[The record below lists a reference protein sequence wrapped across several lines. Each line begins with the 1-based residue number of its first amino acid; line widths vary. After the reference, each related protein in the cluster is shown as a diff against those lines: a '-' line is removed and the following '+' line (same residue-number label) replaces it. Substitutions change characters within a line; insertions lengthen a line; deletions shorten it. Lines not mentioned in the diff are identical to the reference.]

1 MMLKLE
7 EVQLP
12 KVTSSVEDEIHFQK
26 EATLHDVALCM
37 EVWFANWSG
46 LENGEYQ
53 VGHRF
58 FFHRLPSGETL
69 CGRVDTFEGVFFY
82 IDAILLADQKTLV
95 KNFIGYKKNSKFV
108 SLLESFG
115 LQDKIELGA
124 SEN

>member
-1 MMLKLE
+1 MVLKLE

-12 KVTSSVEDEIHFQK
+12 KVTSVEDEIHFQK
-26 EATLHDVALCM
+26 EVTLHDVALYM

-53 VGHRF
+53 IGHRF
-58 FFHRLPSGETL
+58 SFHRLPSGETL
-69 CGRVDTFEGVFFY
+69 CGRVDTFESVFFC

-95 KNFIGYKKNSKFV
+95 KNFIGYKKNPKFV
-108 SLLESFG
+108 ALLESFG
-115 LQDKIELGA
+115 LQDRIELGA